1 MSTGD
6 SFSISDKTLTY
17 GWLFRSLINTKG
29 SYPLFSQSS
38 YQSDISVLGLGPGSR
53 PLASPSETFLWQLE
67 GTSVVSVGDQE
78 FRLRQDDT
86 LRLPGGEGEFL
97 YIPSS
102 ESLTLSVVMNPDNKP
117 RPDNN

>member
-1 MSTGD
+1 M
-6 SFSISDKTLTY
+6 
-17 GWLFRSLINTKG
+17 INTKG

-53 PLASPSETFLWQLE
+53 LICSPSETFLWQLE
-67 GTSVVSVGDQE
+67 GTAVVSLGDQE
-78 FRLRQDDT
+78 FRLRQDDS
-86 LRLPGGEGEFL
+86 LRVPGSEEFL

-102 ESLTLSVVMNPDNKP
+102 ESLTLSVVMNPDNKQ

>member
-1 MSTGD
+1 M
-6 SFSISDKTLTY
+6 
-17 GWLFRSLINTKG
+17 
-29 SYPLFSQSS
+29 
-38 YQSDISVLGLGPGSR
+38 
-53 PLASPSETFLWQLE
+53 
-67 GTSVVSVGDQE
+67 VSVGDQE